1 VIGFGR
7 IDDKQSLNTCYIY
20 YLFIVYK
27 IIHEIDLETI
37 AAHDY
42 KQWIKNVSS
51 DDYLAINRKIYICVY
66 LIITCIYEV

>member
-20 YLFIVYK
+20 YLFIIYK
-27 IIHEIDLETI
+27 IIDEIDLETI
-37 AAHDY
+37 AAHDF

-51 DDYLAINRKIYICVY
+51 DDHLAVNR
-66 LIITCIYEV
+66 LLDGE